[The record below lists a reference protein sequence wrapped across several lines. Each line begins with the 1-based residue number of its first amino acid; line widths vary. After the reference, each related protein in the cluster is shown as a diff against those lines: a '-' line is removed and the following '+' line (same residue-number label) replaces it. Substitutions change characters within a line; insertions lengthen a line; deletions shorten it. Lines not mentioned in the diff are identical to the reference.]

1 MQLIL
6 LLRRLPLPLRWVCK
20 MVKKKFKSTVLCCA
34 FHPFNGQLLA
44 TGSADFKCRV
54 FSTFATDVDGTAV
67 NPGPFS
73 AGVGPL
79 EFGEAYTEL
88 SALGWVH
95 AVAWS
100 PSGDVLAYTGHDS
113 SVHFADLTTIRAD
126 VEPVV
131 RTVRLSQLPLC
142 SLLFVAEY
150 ALVGAGHDFNP
161 ALLTCSTNGD
171 QEGTWSFFG
180 YIDKE
185 EAKDASAAAATSGV
199 SAARELFKNKTA
211 RGTYYYLL
219 LLYAFIHSYDC
230 SSQKGCS
237 PSLSLPPASRLLHPS
252 SMLAYRLNVFR
263 SRH

>member
-1 MQLIL
+1 MFAGPSMACDL
-6 LLRRLPLPLRWVCK
+6 LLLPVPSVFLCAPMKQLTTGIMQQLLLISHYTPYGIVSLMLYSLPLHVSRWVCK

-34 FHPFNGQLLA
+34 FHPSNGQLLA
-44 TGSADFKCRV
+44 TGCADFKCRV

-73 AGVGPL
+73 TGVGPM

-113 SVHFADLTTIRAD
+113 SVHFADLTTTRAD

-142 SLLFVAEY
+142 SLLFIGEH

-161 ALLTCSTNGD
+161 TLFTYSGT
-171 QEGTWSFFG
+171 GTWSFFG
-180 YIDKE
+180 YIDKQE
-185 EAKDASAAAATSGV
+185 PAQAVTATSGV
-199 SAARELFKNKTA
+199 SAARELFKNKTV
-211 RGTYYYLL
+211 RGEVALL
-219 LLYAFIHSYDC
+219 
-230 SSQKGCS
+230 
-237 PSLSLPPASRLLHPS
+237 PR
-252 SMLAYRLNVFR
+252 
-263 SRH
+263 

>member
-1 MQLIL
+1 
-6 LLRRLPLPLRWVCK
+6 

-34 FHPFNGQLLA
+34 FHPSNGQLLA

-113 SVHFADLTTIRAD
+113 SVHFADLTTTRAD

-161 ALLTCSTNGD
+161 ALLTYSSSG
-171 QEGTWSFFG
+171 QGTWSFFG

-185 EAKDASAAAATSGV
+185 EAKAEATATSGV

-211 RGTYYYLL
+211 RGTYYY
-219 LLYAFIHSYDC
+219 YMHPFDC
-230 SSQKGCS
+230 SSQKG
-237 PSLSLPPASRLLHPS
+237 
-252 SMLAYRLNVFR
+252 
-263 SRH
+263 